1 MDSYDFSTLYTS
13 IPHDSLKHNLGLL
26 IDEAYRVRGALWLT
40 VNRSG
45 KCMWS
50 RIKSGSINIDA
61 RLLMAMIEYLV
72 DNIYVHV
79 GNRVFR
85 QCIGIPMGT
94 DCAPLLA
101 NLYLFYFE
109 YQYMKNLMKNNRGKA
124 KQFSH
129 TVRYIDDLLTLNNP
143 NKYLCTLVNLC

>member
-1 MDSYDFSTLYTS
+1 
-13 IPHDSLKHNLGLL
+13 
-26 IDEAYRVRGALWLT
+26 
-40 VNRSG
+40 
-45 KCMWS
+45 MWS
-50 RIKSGSINIDA
+50 RTKSGSINIDA

-85 QCIGIPMGT
+85 QCIGVLRT

-101 NLYLFYFE
+101 NLYLE
-109 YQYMKNLMKNNRGKA
+109 YLYMKNLMKNNRGKA

-129 TVRYIDDLLTLNNP
+129 TVMQQIY
-143 NKYLCTLVNLC
+143 